1 MATVATNVV
10 NASHPASGNSAG
22 ASRTVRTNA
31 IPTRRKNDG
40 SVRFFAF
47 APSALAALYLTLSA
61 TGASLHDSI
70 LAWWNGEAST
80 QEESV
85 AVAIAPIEITAGER
99 KLVPELPKTTE
110 TELTVG
116 RGDTLMSLLTDAQVP
131 QEEAAEAIKALSAH
145 YNPRNLKVGQSIRVA
160 FEGGDENQVFTGL
173 YLEPSPALAIAVERG
188 DERFSATKL
197 DLPLDRMVAAASIK
211 IDTSLFG
218 AGRAAGLPP
227 EVMAQIV
234 KLYAYDIDF
243 QRDIQP
249 GDQVDVLFEQAAATD
264 GSPVGAPTLL
274 YVALTSGGKTRPLYR
289 HEFAD
294 GEIDY
299 FDLTGQSVRKA
310 LLRTPIDGARISS
323 GFGMRRHPILGYS
336 KMHKGVDFAAPRGTP
351 VYAAGDGV
359 IERANWFG
367 AYGNYVKVRHGNEY
381 STAYGHLSRF
391 ADGVRPGK
399 RVRQGQVIG
408 YVGSTGRSTGPH
420 LHYEVLRGDDQLNPA
435 SIKMPSGRSLAGQD
449 LVAFKQKVE
458 GKLNLWA
465 SLNPGTKVASRIAEA
480 AAAR

>member
-1 MATVATNVV
+1 M
-10 NASHPASGNSAG
+10 
-22 ASRTVRTNA
+22 
-31 IPTRRKNDG
+31 
-40 SVRFFAF
+40 RFFAF
-47 APSALAALYLTLSA
+47 APSALAALYLTLS
-61 TGASLHDSI
+61 TSGAGLHDS
-70 LAWWNGEAST
+70 LVAWWSGEDPAAET
-80 QEESV
+80 A
-85 AVAIAPIEITAGER
+85 AVAPIAPIEITLAER
-99 KLVPELPKTTE
+99 KLIPELPRTTE

-131 QEEAAEAIKALSAH
+131 EQEAVEAIKALSAH
-145 YNPRNLKVGQSIRVA
+145 YNPRNLRIGQSIRVA
-160 FEGGDENQVFTGL
+160 FEGGEESPIFTGL
-173 YLEPSPALAIAVERG
+173 YLEPSPALAIAVER
-188 DERFSATKL
+188 DDAAFSATKL
-197 DLPLDRMVAAASIK
+197 DLPLDRMVSAASIK

-218 AGRAAGLPP
+218 AGRAAGMPA

-249 GDQVDVLFEQAAATD
+249 GDRVDVLYEQAAAAD
-264 GSPVGAPTLL
+264 GSAVGAPTLL

-289 HEFAD
+289 HAFDD

-299 FDLTGQSVRKA
+299 FDLNGQSVRKA

-351 VYAAGDGV
+351 VFAAGDGT

-367 AYGNYVKVRHGNEY
+367 AYGNYVKVKHTGDFA
-381 STAYGHLSRF
+381 TAYGHLSRF
-391 ADGVRPGK
+391 ADGIRPGK

-420 LHYEVLRGDDQLNPA
+420 LHYEVIRAGAQVNPA
-435 SIKMPSGRSLAGQD
+435 SIKMPSGRTLGGAE
-449 LVAFKQKVE
+449 LTAFKRAVE
-458 GKLNLWA
+458 GKLSVWA
-465 SLNPGTKVASRIAEA
+465 SLNPGTRVASKIAEA
-480 AAAR
+480 DAAEGDGIEPAAAR